1 MVQGFRRW
9 RGSHSHRLP
18 HLSSRKLESEN
29 KNNGRRHAL
38 VVAYYFP
45 PMGLSGVQRTAK
57 LVKYLPEYGWDVT
70 VLTVEVG
77 AYFAFDDGLLEDI
90 LGPGIEVIRTRTL
103 DPTSRKKGRTLV
115 PFPEEGKRRIFS
127 RLSQF
132 FLLPD
137 NKIGWK
143 KYSVK
148 AGIEVARSRKIDLVF
163 ASAPPYTALLVGE
176 AISSAVGIPLVLDY
190 RDDWISNPRRTY
202 STSVHLWISRRL
214 ERRAVFAASVV
225 LAINQTIAD
234 LVQTRHQ
241 HSDVRVIPQGFDP
254 EDFNTEAEDAES
266 STTMTFLYTGMFYDA
281 QKPDTFLKA
290 LSALYESSP
299 EAKHT
304 VRARFI
310 GLFSKR
316 SERLVEALGL
326 AGHVEIVGYM
336 NHADSLA
343 ALKQCDIAWMTIGHQ
358 KGADMISTGKLYE
371 YMGSR
376 RPIMALIPDGEAK
389 TALDPYGASFIAD
402 PNDVGAVTDLMRH
415 LLERWEGG
423 TLPRG
428 DAHYISRYDRR
439 MLAQR
444 VSKVF
449 EEVIA

>member
-1 MVQGFRRW
+1 MQEFRCS
-9 RGSHSHRLP
+9 RGKHSHRLP
-18 HLSSRKLESEN
+18 HSSSGKLESEN
-29 KNNGRRHAL
+29 KNTGRRHAL

-77 AYFAFDDGLLEDI
+77 AYFAFDDDLLKDV
-90 LGPGIEVIRTRTL
+90 LGPGIEIIRTRTL
-103 DPTSRKKGRTLV
+103 DPTSRKTGRTLV
-115 PFPEEGKRRIFS
+115 PFPEEGRRRILS

-143 KYSVK
+143 RYSVR
-148 AGIEVARSRKIDLVF
+148 AGIEVARTRKVDVVF

-176 AISSAVGIPLVLDY
+176 AIASAVGIPLVLDY
-190 RDDWISNPRRTY
+190 RDDWISNPRHTY
-202 STSVHLWISRRL
+202 STPVHLWKSRRL
-214 ERRAVFAASVV
+214 ERRAVSTACSI
-225 LAINQTIAD
+225 LTINQTIAD
-234 LVQTRHQ
+234 LVQARHR

-254 EDFNTEAEDAES
+254 DDFGAGRQDEGS

-299 EAKHT
+299 EAKRI
-304 VRARFI
+304 VRAKFI
-310 GLFSKR
+310 GLFSNR
-316 SERLVEALGL
+316 SETLVEALGL
-326 AGHVEIVGYM
+326 SEHVELVGYM

-343 ALKQCDIAWMTIGHQ
+343 ALKQCDVAWMTIGHQ
-358 KGADMISTGKLYE
+358 QGADMISTGKLFE

-389 TALDPYGASFIAD
+389 SALDPYGASFVAD
-402 PNDVGAVTDLMRH
+402 PDDVGAVTELMRH
-415 LLERWEGG
+415 LLERWKEG
-423 TLPRG
+423 TLPQG
-428 DAHYISRYDRR
+428 DNNYISRYDRR
-439 MLAQR
+439 LLAGQ
-444 VSKVF
+444 VSEVF
-449 EEVIA
+449 KEAIT